1 MAITKSVELDCN
13 PTIAELVKIAL
24 RSWGNP
30 RLRRLSCE
38 SCEQQDSTIILSGQ
52 LDSFYHSQ
60 VAQSIAAKVPGVGRV
75 INQVQVCS

>member
-1 MAITKSVELDCN
+1 MAITKSVNLDSN

-30 RLRRLSCE
+30 RLRRL

-75 INQVQVCS
+75 INQVQVCSS